1 MKDEGGAMTAVDAGS
16 GDTVHG
22 GRTQEGIPLVEAE
35 PAAVGLLAG
44 DPLMLGLPAFI
55 AGSYALGLAL
65 IGAQVPVG
73 SFGAALAV
81 VLAATAIGLF
91 ISAVWAMAVGQSAVA
106 SILGIFGGFW
116 ASLVVLVVAVDHNW
130 FAFAT
135 PAAAGAPASNIS
147 VGAIELFLITWIII
161 VGMYTL
167 AMLRLPSA
175 YTLILVLIVLALI
188 FVLLGVSGASTS
200 DLKTGGAFVI
210 AFASVGVYVF
220 LGQASVATGG
230 KPMPLGRPILK

>member
-1 MKDEGGAMTAVDAGS
+1 MTAVDAGA
-16 GDTVHG
+16 GGTAHG

-35 PAAVGLLAG
+35 PAAVGLIAG

-55 AGSYALGLAL
+55 VGTIALGLAL

-73 SFGAALAV
+73 SFGAALDII
-81 VLAATAIGLF
+81 LAATAIGLF
-91 ISAVWAMAVGQSAVA
+91 ISAGWAIAVGQSAVA

-147 VGAIELFLITWIII
+147 VGAIELFLITWMII
-161 VGMYTL
+161 VGLYTL
-167 AMLRLPSA
+167 STLRLPSA
-175 YTLILVLIVLALI
+175 YTLILVLIFVALT
-188 FVLLGVSGASTS
+188 FVLLGVSGASTG
-200 DLKTGGAFVI
+200 DLKTGGAFTI
-210 AFASVGVYVF
+210 AFGAVGMYVF
-220 LGQASVATGG
+220 FGQAQVATGG
-230 KPMPLGRPILK
+230 KAIPLGRPVIR